1 MEKDKGKIRIYFW
14 IAVIVVSALFGISM
28 AAFDPDTSVKK
39 VLIASFLGAVAL
51 TSIAIDLIWYR
62 EFNKKLRSLQSV
74 LLQEHDADRYIREI
88 NALLI
93 GKQSPQISNVLLL
106 NLSAAYCEKQE
117 YDKAKEI
124 LLQVNARKLTG
135 SNRSIY
141 WADFAYVCFYLNE
154 NEQAN
159 AILAQQKAA
168 FSKLSDNPDLGAL
181 IQVLLIFQ
189 MLSQGNRS
197 GAKLLLEQ
205 ARPQW
210 ENEHTAPNFT
220 YLENE
225 INKSFP

>member
-1 MEKDKGKIRIYFW
+1 MEKNRGKIRTYFW
-14 IAVIVVSALFGISM
+14 IAVIVISALFGIGI
-28 AAFDPDTSVKK
+28 AAFDPDPSVKK

-51 TSIAIDLIWYR
+51 ISIAIDLLWYR
-62 EFNKKLRSLQSV
+62 EFNKKLRSLQCV
-74 LLQEHDADRYIREI
+74 LLQEHDADRYICEI
-88 NALLI
+88 NALMA
-93 GKQSPQISNVLLL
+93 GKKSPQIRNVLLL
-106 NLSAAYCEKQE
+106 NLGAAYCEKQD

-124 LLQVNARKLTG
+124 LLQVNPRRLTG
-135 SNRSIY
+135 MNRSIY

-168 FSKLSDNPDLGAL
+168 FSKLGEDPQVGAL
-181 IQVLLIFQ
+181 IQILLIFQ

-197 GAKLLLEQ
+197 GAQMLLEQ

-210 ENEHTAPNFT
+210 ENEHTAPDFT
-220 YLENE
+220 YLENQ